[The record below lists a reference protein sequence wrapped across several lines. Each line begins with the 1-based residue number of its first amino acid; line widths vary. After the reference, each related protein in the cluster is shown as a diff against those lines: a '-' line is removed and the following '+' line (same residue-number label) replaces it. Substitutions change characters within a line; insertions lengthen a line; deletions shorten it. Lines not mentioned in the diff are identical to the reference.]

1 LAAKRGTATTGGA
14 GDAVTAALQAY
25 ADRGVFRGFRATSA
39 ARGRVEYEFVWLLG
53 RTIRATF
60 DTARGTLAF
69 PALLPA
75 VEPGSPMARALDAL
89 VRSRTERSVA
99 AHKRIDAR
107 KASASRTVRRSD
119 WSLIVTIR
127 GANHEYAV
135 QRALNLIN
143 ELFLALHEGYPEYLI
158 EQFGL
163 SPE

>member
-1 LAAKRGTATTGGA
+1 M
-14 GDAVTAALQAY
+14 TAALQAY
-25 ADRGVFRGFRATSA
+25 ADRGVFRGFRAVPA

-53 RTIRATF
+53 RTMRATF
-60 DTARGTLAF
+60 DTARGVLAF
-69 PALLPA
+69 PALFPG
-75 VEPGSPMARALDAL
+75 VEARSPLVHRLDAL
-89 VRSRTERSVA
+89 VGSRTERNVA

-107 KASASRTVRRSD
+107 KASVSRTVRRGD

-127 GANHEYAV
+127 GANHEYAA

-158 EQFGL
+158 ERFGL